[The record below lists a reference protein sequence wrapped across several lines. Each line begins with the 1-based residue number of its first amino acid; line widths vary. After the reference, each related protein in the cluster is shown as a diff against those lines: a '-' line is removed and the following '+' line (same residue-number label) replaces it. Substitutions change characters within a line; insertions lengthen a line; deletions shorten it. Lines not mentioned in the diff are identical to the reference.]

1 MTQHAMDARA
11 ANAPPHNP
19 ASDSPAASPEASA
32 TETPAAT
39 NETRRVGIRDWYMLI
54 VLTAIFVLSFIDR
67 SSLSLVV
74 VPLKKELGVSDF
86 QMSLL
91 LGLSFVVLYS
101 TFSIPAGYLAD
112 RFSRRGIIGWA
123 VFVWSSMT
131 VLCGFATNYIQLF
144 LGRTGIGIG
153 EGALQPAAYSMIRD
167 TFPPDRRGR
176 AFGIYHMGPML
187 GVGFS
192 LFVGGTLLSL
202 SQSGDV
208 AHWPILGALKPWQ
221 FVIVVPGLVGIP
233 LALLMLTLREPKRAA
248 KQKSADA
255 PGYRDALRFIRSEWK
270 LYVPLW
276 IAATLYAM
284 AISGFNA
291 WLPTVISRAWDL
303 PLPSIGRML
312 GPLMM
317 ASVPAGLVILGAVMD
332 RLSRRGRR
340 AAPLE
345 VAMVST
351 FVSCLAT
358 LLLAFTDNHALAI
371 VLYVC
376 HTFFASPIPSS
387 AGATMAQITP
397 GRMMGKLS
405 SLFFLVQ
412 NLLGLALGPT
422 VAATIAHVFYSGPMA
437 MGYAIVTTFCVCTAM
452 AAVMYGLVAAQVRR
466 RNFE

>member
-1 MTQHAMDARA
+1 MTHSAMDASPAHARPQDSA
-11 ANAPPHNP
+11 HAPPP
-19 ASDSPAASPEASA
+19 ALSAAAPAQPCASD
-32 TETPAAT
+32 
-39 NETRRVGIRDWYMLI
+39 TRRVGLRDWYMLI

-74 VPLKKELGVSDF
+74 GPLKQELGVSDF

-131 VLCGFATNYIQLF
+131 VLCGFASNYVQLF

-202 SQSGDV
+202 AQSGDV
-208 AHWPILGALKPWQ
+208 AHWPILGSLRPWQ
-221 FVIVVPGLVGIP
+221 FVIVVPGLLGIP
-233 LALLMLTLREPKRAA
+233 LALLMLTLREPARAA
-248 KQKSADA
+248 KQQTTDA
-255 PGYRDALRFIRSEWK
+255 AGYRDALRFIRSEWR

-276 IAATLYAM
+276 SAATLYAM

-291 WLPTVISRAWDL
+291 WLPTVIARAWQL

-317 ASVPAGLVILGAVMD
+317 VSVPAGLVLLGAVMD
-332 RLSRRGRR
+332 RLSHRGRR

-351 FVSCLAT
+351 LLSCLAT
-358 LLLAFTDNHALAI
+358 LFLAFTDNHLLAV

-422 VAATIAHVFYSGPMA
+422 VAATISHLFFSGPLA
-437 MGYAIVTTFCVCTAM
+437 MGYAIITTFCGCTAI
-452 AAVMYGLVAAQVRR
+452 AGVMYALVAAQVRR
-466 RNFE
+466 RTFE

>member
-1 MTQHAMDARA
+1 MTQSAMDARP
-11 ANAPPHNP
+11 ANAPPPDAAH
-19 ASDSPAASPEASA
+19 AMPAAPSSPVASSA
-32 TETPAAT
+32 PAAQPAA
-39 NETRRVGIRDWYMLI
+39 RRVGLRDWYMLI

-74 VPLKKELGVSDF
+74 GPLKQELGVSDF

-131 VLCGFATNYIQLF
+131 VLCGFASNYLQLF

-192 LFVGGTLLSL
+192 LFVGGMLLSV

-208 AHWPILGALKPWQ
+208 AHWPILGSLRPWQ

-233 LALLMLTLREPKRAA
+233 LALLMLTLREPARAA
-248 KQKSADA
+248 KQQSTDA
-255 PGYRDALRFIRSEWK
+255 PGYRDALRFVRSEWR

-276 IAATLYAM
+276 AAATLYAM

-291 WLPTVISRAWDL
+291 WLPTVIARAWQL

-317 ASVPAGLVILGAVMD
+317 VSVPAGLVILGAVMD

-351 FVSCLAT
+351 FLSCLAT
-358 LLLAFTDNHALAI
+358 LFLAFTDNHALAV

-422 VAATIAHVFYSGPMA
+422 VAATISHLFFSGPMA
-437 MGYAIVTTFCVCTAM
+437 MGYAIITTFCGCTAI
-452 AAVMYGLVAAQVRR
+452 AAVMYGLVAVQVRR